1 MRNIAEKKYEMN
13 VKIQNT
19 LNKSLD
25 AAVQDA
31 GKNIDQLERK
41 IEIAVKEAEE
51 TAGQKREKAIKT
63 LGKASDQFFS
73 TVAAGSSIAI
83 GKTTDFLKESVTAGL
98 GFEAQMSSVKTITKA
113 SSSEMERLDSVA
125 RKMGETTGFS
135 AQEAGKELERLALA

>member
-25 AAVQDA
+25 ASVKNAE
-31 GKNIDQLERK
+31 KNIDQLERK

-51 TAGQKREKAIKT
+51 TAGDKSAKAIKD
-63 LGKASDQFFS
+63 LGQASDKFLG
-73 TVAAGSSIAI
+73 TVKAGSSIAI
-83 GKTTDFLKESVTAGL
+83 GKTTDFLKDSVTAGL

-113 SSSEMERLDSVA
+113 SSSEIERLDLAA

-135 AQEAGKELERLALA
+135 AQEAGQELERMALA